1 MLFVT
6 SLTLLTMFILS
17 QFTLAGTSD
26 VESYS
31 NLDVSPD
38 GNGTLF
44 STSFAN
50 VSGSY
55 SIPELGFNI
64 RLPAGW
70 SGLDLKSIVMVSPT
84 GINPKTGVLNPSDD
98 QDEVYL
104 IIARSKVP
112 EIMGMADQN
121 VSNYELYLRKTAESI
136 GCKVLSDRFVK
147 LNGMNVEK
155 LLQRCGP
162 PVEGKSITYTLSY
175 GKYIIFV
182 GLKGT
187 TLAFDHNLEKFNEAV
202 LTIKIDN
209 QTNIK
214 STLKL
219 K

>member
-1 MLFVT
+1 MLFIT
-6 SLTLLTMFILS
+6 TLILLTMFFVS
-17 QFTLAGTSD
+17 EFTLAGAID
-26 VESYS
+26 D
-31 NLDVSPD
+31 L
-38 GNGTLF
+38 GLNGTPF
-44 STSFAN
+44 SASFTN
-50 VSGSY
+50 ISGTY

-64 RLPAGW
+64 KLPAAW
-70 SGLDLKSIVMVSPT
+70 SGIDLKSVVMVSPT

-112 EIMGMADQN
+112 EIMGRADHN
-121 VSNYELYLRKTAESI
+121 VSNYELYVRKTAESI

-147 LNGMNVEK
+147 LNGINVEK

-162 PVEGKSITYTLSY
+162 PVEGKSITYTISS
-175 GKYIIFV
+175 GKDIVFV
-182 GLKGT
+182 GLKGPT
-187 TLAFDHNLEKFNEAV
+187 VAFTHNLEKFNESV

-214 STLKL
+214 SALKL

>member
-1 MLFVT
+1 MLFIT

-17 QFTLAGTSD
+17 EFTLAGASD
-26 VESYS
+26 VESS
-31 NLDVSPD
+31 SSLD

-64 RLPAGW
+64 SLPAGW

-112 EIMGMADQN
+112 EIMGMADHN
-121 VSNYELYLRKTAESI
+121 VSNY
-136 GCKVLSDRFVK
+136 
-147 LNGMNVEK
+147 
-155 LLQRCGP
+155 
-162 PVEGKSITYTLSY
+162 
-175 GKYIIFV
+175 
-182 GLKGT
+182 
-187 TLAFDHNLEKFNEAV
+187 
-202 LTIKIDN
+202 
-209 QTNIK
+209 
-214 STLKL
+214 
-219 K
+219 